1 MKNYKIRF
9 INHASF
15 SIEWEKSFILMD
27 PWYTGRIFNDSWS
40 LLQDTDI
47 KEIEGIEKISSIVI
61 SHEHPDHLHFPT
73 LKKIR
78 DKFPNNQITLYFPLR
93 KDSSVKNAIEKMG
106 FEFKYLQPSTPIK
119 INEDLSLCSF
129 PTGHDSGIVFDL
141 KDKILLN
148 QNDAYFTDL
157 EISQI
162 KQIYPSIDYWWMQ
175 FSLAG
180 YYANKEDKEGMKSK
194 GHDFHIERF
203 KHYQDLI
210 EPKVSIPFA
219 SFCYFCKHHNSYIND
234 YAVKPWQLYR
244 ENYFQRT
251 LFYNQ
256 QLEEGYEPDDYEDGK
271 SNSDLKWEK
280 VYLKSLKIDSPP
292 EKVSLEKLME
302 SANKLFDMND
312 TTGGPSDYFF
322 LYDYPALCLYLY
334 FNNKHCFI
342 ANKIHDPNIIAGI
355 SSSEEIYSYLKF
367 PWGAD
372 TLNVTGC
379 FEIKNESVWKAMLQ
393 YRDSLYKREVAH

>member
-148 QNDAYFTDL
+148 QNDA
-157 EISQI
+157 
-162 KQIYPSIDYWWMQ
+162 
-175 FSLAG
+175 
-180 YYANKEDKEGMKSK
+180 
-194 GHDFHIERF
+194 
-203 KHYQDLI
+203 
-210 EPKVSIPFA
+210 
-219 SFCYFCKHHNSYIND
+219 
-234 YAVKPWQLYR
+234 
-244 ENYFQRT
+244 
-251 LFYNQ
+251 
-256 QLEEGYEPDDYEDGK
+256 
-271 SNSDLKWEK
+271 
-280 VYLKSLKIDSPP
+280 
-292 EKVSLEKLME
+292 
-302 SANKLFDMND
+302 
-312 TTGGPSDYFF
+312 
-322 LYDYPALCLYLY
+322 
-334 FNNKHCFI
+334 
-342 ANKIHDPNIIAGI
+342 
-355 SSSEEIYSYLKF
+355 
-367 PWGAD
+367 
-372 TLNVTGC
+372 
-379 FEIKNESVWKAMLQ
+379 
-393 YRDSLYKREVAH
+393 

>member
-1 MKNYKIRF
+1 MSQYKIRF

-15 SIEWEKSFILMD
+15 SIEWENKLLLMD
-27 PWYTGRIFNDSWS
+27 PWYSGRIFNDSWS
-40 LLQDTDI
+40 LLKDTSLE
-47 KEIEGIEKISSIVI
+47 EIQGIEKINSIVI

-78 DKFPNNQITLYFPLR
+78 DKFPNNEITLYFPLR

-106 FEFKYLQPSTPIK
+106 FKFKYLSPSTPTK

-129 PTGHDSGIVFDL
+129 PTGHDSGIAFDL

-210 EPKVSIPFA
+210 KPKVSIPFA
-219 SFCYFCKHHNSYIND
+219 SFCYFCKYHNSYIND
-234 YAVKPWQLYR
+234 YTVKPWHLYR

-256 QLEEGYEPDDYEDGK
+256 ELKEDYEPDGYKDGK
-271 SNSDLKWEK
+271 SNSDLSWEK
-280 VYLKSLKIDSPP
+280 IYLKNLKIDSPP
-292 EKVSLEKLME
+292 EKVSLEKLIE
-302 SANKLFDMND
+302 SANKLFDTTD
-312 TTGGPSDYFF
+312 TTGGPSGYFF
-322 LYDYPALCLYLY
+322 LYDYPAFCLYLD

-355 SSSEEIYSYLKF
+355 TSSEEIYAYLKF

-379 FEIKNESVWKAMLQ
+379 FEIKNETIWKTMLQ

>member
-1 MKNYKIRF
+1 MKNYKIKF

-15 SIEWEKSFILMD
+15 SIEWENSFILMD
-27 PWYTGRIFNDSWS
+27 PWYNGRIFNDSWS
-40 LLQDTDI
+40 LLQDTNI
-47 KEIEGIEKISSIVI
+47 KEIEGIEKITSIVI

-78 DKFPNNQITLYFPLR
+78 DEFPSNQITLYFPLR
-93 KDSSVKNAIEKMG
+93 KDTSVKNAIEKMG
-106 FEFKYLQPSTPIK
+106 FEFKYLHPSVPTD

-129 PTGHDSGIVFDL
+129 PTGHDSGIIFDL

-148 QNDAYFTDL
+148 QNDAYFTDA

-210 EPKVSIPFA
+210 KPKVSIPFA

-234 YAVKPWQLYR
+234 YTVKPWQLYR

-256 QLEEGYEPDDYEDGK
+256 QLEEGYAPDDYKDGK

-280 VYLKSLKIDSPP
+280 VYLKNLKIDSPP
-292 EKVSLEKLME
+292 EKVSLEKLIE
-302 SANKLFDMND
+302 SANKLFDTTD
-312 TTGGPSDYFF
+312 TTGGPSGYFF
-322 LYDYPALCLYLY
+322 LYDYPAFCLYLD

-342 ANKIHDPNIIAGI
+342 ANKIHDPKN
-355 SSSEEIYSYLKF
+355 YSRN
-367 PWGAD
+367 G
-372 TLNVTGC
+372 
-379 FEIKNESVWKAMLQ
+379 ESN
-393 YRDSLYKREVAH
+393 